1 MTDKVNRHRGYVSA
15 SVLALVF
22 GFSCSVSQAQ
32 NIFGEPNYGLVSLT
46 AGFAPDPKVT
56 AVSAGGSTRF
66 DSCTGYYSANPD
78 LNLNY
83 QGGEYDLSIFAKS
96 GVDTTLAINQPD
108 GSWLCSDDSEFLSSG
123 NPGVLIDNPDSGIY
137 NIWLGLFTQTEQ
149 IEPSSLVISEQSSA
163 SWDSLSLS
171 ADIVSPNEPD
181 ISAAPNFGTVTLA
194 SGFVPDP
201 NSREILAGGSTS
213 SSQCTG
219 FYSSAP
225 HLNVNYTAGEYNLGI
240 LSRSSG
246 DTTILVND
254 ALGNWHCNDDSVSMG
269 GSNAAVAISNPPSGL
284 YNIWVGTFSSDQ
296 ALELQA
302 NLMLTETDESYWAT
316 LGLEEP
322 AEEVVDEVTAEVI
335 EDVIEET
342 VDTSTEVNESAVQFG
357 RKNI

>member
-1 MTDKVNRHRGYVSA
+1 
-15 SVLALVF
+15 
-22 GFSCSVSQAQ
+22 
-32 NIFGEPNYGLVSLT
+32 
-46 AGFAPDPKVT
+46 
-56 AVSAGGSTRF
+56 
-66 DSCTGYYSANPD
+66 
-78 LNLNY
+78 
-83 QGGEYDLSIFAKS
+83 
-96 GVDTTLAINQPD
+96 
-108 GSWLCSDDSEFLSSG
+108 
-123 NPGVLIDNPDSGIY
+123 
-137 NIWLGLFTQTEQ
+137 
-149 IEPSSLVISEQSSA
+149 
-163 SWDSLSLS
+163 
-171 ADIVSPNEPD
+171 
-181 ISAAPNFGTVTLA
+181 
-194 SGFVPDP
+194 
-201 NSREILAGGSTS
+201 
-213 SSQCTG
+213 
-219 FYSSAP
+219 
-225 HLNVNYTAGEYNLGI
+225 VNYTAGEYNLGI